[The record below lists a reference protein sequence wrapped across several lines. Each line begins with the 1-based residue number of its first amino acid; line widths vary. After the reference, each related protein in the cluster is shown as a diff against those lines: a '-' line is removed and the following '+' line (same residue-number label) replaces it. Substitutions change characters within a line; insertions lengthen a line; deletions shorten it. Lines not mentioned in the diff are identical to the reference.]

1 MYLRQWLI
9 KFRKFSAHLRNHICP
24 VVIFKKLTKFI
35 FINKNVRKCHVV
47 YLACMSF
54 LYVYHYYINIQE
66 QKTVINLQLYLRKK
80 KLLFENLSHGTV
92 SAFGLYLKDG
102 LEGTINESRLKGN
115 RVCNSAC
122 CYVAT
127 SNYTHV
133 HFPREETT
141 ASDD

>member
-1 MYLRQWLI
+1 MYI
-9 KFRKFSAHLRNHICP
+9 YFSEKNAFRGPVISTFSLNS
-24 VVIFKKLTKFI
+24 
-35 FINKNVRKCHVV
+35 KN
-47 YLACMSF
+47 A
-54 LYVYHYYINIQE
+54 
-66 QKTVINLQLYLRKK
+66 
-80 KLLFENLSHGTV
+80 
-92 SAFGLYLKDG
+92 
-102 LEGTINESRLKGN
+102 LEETTNESRLKGN